1 LDSFINEI
9 RKSVKKGEAETEI
22 KKKIVIGRKHDASA
36 ITVESDKVERITES
50 QKGEKKRQ

>member
-9 RKSVKKGEAETEI
+9 RKSVKGEAETEI

-36 ITVESDKVERITES
+36 ITVESDKVERISES
-50 QKGEKKRQ
+50 QKGERKRQ